1 MRIEQTPL
9 KDCFI
14 IHEKVHGDAR
24 GYFIE
29 TYNQRDFS
37 AATGLDIVFVQDNQ
51 STSTSRGILR
61 GLHFQL
67 GKFCQ
72 AKLIRV
78 LNGTVLNVAVDL
90 RKESKTFG
98 KHITV
103 KLSDKSKKQMFIP
116 RGFAHGFLVL
126 SERADF
132 FYKCDNFFDRKLGR
146 GIKYNDPDLKI
157 DWQIP
162 EEDIILS
169 EKDKSLPFLRDYEM
183 LF

>member
-1 MRIEQTPL
+1 MIIEQTPL

-14 IHEKVHGDAR
+14 VHDKVHRDAR

-29 TYNQRDFS
+29 TYNQREFS

-51 STSTSRGILR
+51 STSTTRGILR
-61 GLHFQL
+61 GLHFQI

-72 AKLIRV
+72 AKLVRV
-78 LNGTVLNVAVDL
+78 LNGTVLNVALDL

-132 FYKCDNFFDRKLGR
+132 FYKCDNFFDRKSAR
-146 GIKYNDPDLKI
+146 GIKFNDPDLKI

-162 EEDIILS
+162 EKDIILS
-169 EKDKSLPFLRDYEM
+169 EKDMSLPFLRDYEM

>member
-1 MRIEQTPL
+1 MTIEQTSL

-14 IHEKVHGDAR
+14 VHEKVHGDSR

-37 AATGLDIVFVQDNQ
+37 AAIGLDIVFVQDNQ

-132 FYKCDNFFDRKLGR
+132 FYKCDNFFDRKSGR

-162 EEDIILS
+162 EEDILLS

>member
-1 MRIEQTPL
+1 MTIEQTPL

-29 TYNQRDFS
+29 TFNQRDFNV
-37 AATGLDIVFVQDNQ
+37 ATGLDIVFVQDNQ

-72 AKLIRV
+72 AKLVRV
-78 LNGTVLNVAVDL
+78 LDGTVLNVAVDL
-90 RKESKTFG
+90 RKESITFG

-126 SERADF
+126 SDRADF
-132 FYKCDNFFDRKLGR
+132 FYKCDNFFDRKSGG

-169 EKDKSLPFLRDYEM
+169 EKDKSLPFLSNYEM

>member
-1 MRIEQTPL
+1 MTIEQTPL

-14 IHEKVHGDAR
+14 VHDKVHRDAR

-29 TYNQRDFS
+29 TYNQREFS

-51 STSTSRGILR
+51 STSTTRGILR
-61 GLHFQL
+61 GLHFQI

-72 AKLIRV
+72 AKLVRV
-78 LNGTVLNVAVDL
+78 LNGTVLNVALDL

-132 FYKCDNFFDRKLGR
+132 FYKCDNFFDRKSAR
-146 GIKYNDPDLKI
+146 GIKFNDPDLKI

-162 EEDIILS
+162 EKDIILS
-169 EKDKSLPFLRDYEM
+169 DKDKSLPFLRDYEM

>member
-1 MRIEQTPL
+1 MTIEQTPL

-14 IHEKVHGDAR
+14 IHEKVNGDAR

-29 TYNQRDFS
+29 TFNQRDFNAS
-37 AATGLDIVFVQDNQ
+37 TGLDIVFVQDNQ

-72 AKLIRV
+72 AKLVRV

-98 KHITV
+98 KHIVV
-103 KLSDKSKKQMFIP
+103 KLSDKSKKQIFIP

-126 SERADF
+126 SEQADF
-132 FYKCDNFFDRKLGR
+132 FYKCDNFFDKKSAS
-146 GIKYNDPDLKI
+146 GIKYNDPELKI

-169 EKDKSLPFLRDYEM
+169 EKDKYLPFLSNHEI

>member
-1 MRIEQTPL
+1 MTIEQTPL

-14 IHEKVHGDAR
+14 VHENVHGDAR

-67 GKFCQ
+67 GRFCQ
-72 AKLIRV
+72 AKLVRV

-103 KLSDKSKKQMFIP
+103 KLSDKCKKQMFIP

-132 FYKCDNFFDRKLGR
+132 FYKCDSFFDRKSGR

>member
-14 IHEKVHGDAR
+14 VHEKVNGDAR

-29 TYNQRDFS
+29 TFNQRDFS

-67 GKFCQ
+67 GSFCQ
-72 AKLIRV
+72 AKLVRV

-103 KLSDKSKKQMFIP
+103 NLSDKSKKQMFIP

-132 FYKCDNFFDRKLGR
+132 FYKCDNFFDRKSGR

-169 EKDKSLPFLRDYEM
+169 EKDKSLPFLRNYEM